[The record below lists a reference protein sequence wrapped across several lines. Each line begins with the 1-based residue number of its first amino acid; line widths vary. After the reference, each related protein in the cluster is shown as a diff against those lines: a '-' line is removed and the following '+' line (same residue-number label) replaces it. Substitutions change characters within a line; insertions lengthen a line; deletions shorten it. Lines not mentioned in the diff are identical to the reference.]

1 MEKITV
7 TTYRGL
13 SQVSGSISLPKLFEH
28 MRGEIYRDRVRRIR
42 EALTSG
48 DTGKADRMKK
58 QLPYRTITATYSNER
73 LAYSLETYQDIITLD
88 FDDMEVEKIPEY
100 RRLANDCP
108 DTLGNFI
115 SPREHGLKI
124 FVYLTGEEPE
134 ALRAELNAL
143 GTIDLPTLERYHHR
157 MFALAADKYQKL
169 LNTKVDTSGSD
180 LSRGVFVSHD
190 PDAFLSLERLEN
202 VKPLTVT
209 LTLPTEEECKK
220 KKRKKPLS
228 LPSLLPAQE
237 NATPIRPASAARLPQ
252 SCGIHQTE
260 RTPRTRQ
267 PRQLL
272 LLPRQPVLPPPH
284 HGSGSR
290 RPDTQLF
297 RQPSRLRLRTASLQ
311 CLPIHLEDGSGRRGF

>member
-1 MEKITV
+1 M
-7 TTYRGL
+7 
-13 SQVSGSISLPKLFEH
+13 
-28 MRGEIYRDRVRRIR
+28 
-42 EALTSG
+42 
-48 DTGKADRMKK
+48 
-58 QLPYRTITATYSNER
+58 
-73 LAYSLETYQDIITLD
+73 
-88 FDDMEVEKIPEY
+88 
-100 RRLANDCP
+100 ANDCP

-143 GTIDLPTLERYHHR
+143 GNIDLPTLERYHHR

-202 VKPLTVT
+202 VKPLTIT
-209 LTLPTEEECKK
+209 LTLPTEEESKRRNARNLFHSHLSSPHKRTRPRSTCKCSSTSAK
-220 KKRKKPLS
+220 LWNTPNGK
-228 LPSLLPAQE
+228 
-237 NATPIRPASAARLPQ
+237 NASN
-252 SCGIHQTE
+252 
-260 RTPRTRQ
+260 RQ

-284 HGSGSR
+284 HGSGHAAISATFPTSTSKRLCAMPTNTPRRRIRQKRILRSR
-290 RPDTQLF
+290 KSSKSSDSWTNIT
-297 RQPSRLRLRTASLQ
+297 SSAET
-311 CLPIHLEDGSGRRGF
+311 

>member
-1 MEKITV
+1 
-7 TTYRGL
+7 
-13 SQVSGSISLPKLFEH
+13 
-28 MRGEIYRDRVRRIR
+28 
-42 EALTSG
+42 
-48 DTGKADRMKK
+48 MKK
-58 QLPYRTITATYSNER
+58 QLPYRTVTATYSNER

-88 FDDMEVEKIPEY
+88 FDDMEVEKIPGY

-143 GTIDLPTLERYHHR
+143 GNIDLPTLETYHHR

-209 LTLPTEEECKK
+209 LTLPTEEECK
-220 KKRKKPLS
+220 
-228 LPSLLPAQE
+228 
-237 NATPIRPASAARLPQ
+237 T
-252 SCGIHQTE
+252 
-260 RTPRTRQ
+260 
-267 PRQLL
+267 
-272 LLPRQPVLPPPH
+272 PPH
-284 HGSGSR
+284 HGSRSR

-297 RQPSRLRLRTASLQ
+297 RQPSRLRLRSASAQ
-311 CLPIHLEDGSGRRGF
+311 CLPIHLENGSGRRGF

>member
-58 QLPYRTITATYSNER
+58 QLPYRTVTATYSNER

-143 GTIDLPTLERYHHR
+143 GNIDLPTLERYHHR

-202 VKPLTVT
+202 VKPLTIT
-209 LTLPTEEECKK
+209 LTLPSALCK
-220 KKRKKPLS
+220 
-228 LPSLLPAQE
+228 
-237 NATPIRPASAARLPQ
+237 
-252 SCGIHQTE
+252 
-260 RTPRTRQ
+260 
-267 PRQLL
+267 
-272 LLPRQPVLPPPH
+272 
-284 HGSGSR
+284 
-290 RPDTQLF
+290 
-297 RQPSRLRLRTASLQ
+297 
-311 CLPIHLEDGSGRRGF
+311 